1 MATIQIKNLG
11 PIKDTGLINL
21 TDVLL
26 VIGRQSS
33 GKSTFMKVLCFCRWI
48 EKKIMTSFDNTI
60 QAYTHNKRFTRDLK
74 QFHRID
80 EMYFKEGTEIIYD
93 GDVVTISLTGVDQ
106 NAKINRK
113 LEAWEDRYNSKL
125 SYIPAER
132 NLVSAVQNIN
142 DTYKAKERDS
152 IFNFIQEWYEAKD
165 TYGSD
170 NKLNLSLTDDF
181 KYYSDKGLDYVVLP
195 NGKPIT
201 SFYASSGVQSIMPID
216 VMTDYIMGV
225 VGKVVKFS
233 MTDLMNRLMESLDTD
248 VRNEIVHGAHE
259 VTEEE
264 LAPIRE
270 KMKYQSAQLFI
281 EEPEQNLY
289 PDAQRKLVQNII
301 RHLKAVKS
309 VGKHRSMVVLTT
321 HSPYVLSILNVLIA
335 DAAVVE
341 KKPGDERLK
350 DVVDESTLLPTDAF
364 SAYFINKDGVF
375 EDIKDMEIPMLSGIN
390 LDSVSDWVDEHVGRI
405 NEILYAE

>member
-74 QFHRID
+74 QFYRID
-80 EMYFKEGTEIIYD
+80 EMYFKEDTEIIYD

-170 NKLNLSLTDDF
+170 NKLTLSLTDDF
-181 KYYSDKGLDYVVLP
+181 KYYSDIGLDYVVLP

-335 DAAVVE
+335 DAAAVE